1 MDVRNHRKKWY
12 HWVGLMSIFFIFSK
26 DPLENQPSII
36 NPQYVGSQTD
46 CHIDEQYSTIDDVLV
61 SKTLYV
67 NI

>member
-1 MDVRNHRKKWY
+1 
-12 HWVGLMSIFFIFSK
+12 MSIFFIFSK
-26 DPLENQPSII
+26 DPLENEPSIT

-67 NI
+67 NIK